1 MMPVADKIR
10 QFLARHPRAAGLP
23 SNQNIFEAGVLTS
36 LLAMQLVLF
45 IEKEFQ
51 ITVENEDL
59 DFANFATIDAITEFV
74 TRKTA

>member
-1 MMPVADKIR
+1 MMPVADRIR
-10 QFLARHPRAAGLP
+10 QFLSRYPRAAGLA

-59 DFANFATIDAITEFV
+59 DFANFATIDAIAEFV